1 MIFIL
6 LFAVLGR
13 LLGSVSLWF
22 GLVRD
27 HFRVLKYRYVEN
39 LSLYMYLHFLA
50 NYLGLRKSKESS
62 LAGGPPVALF
72 DTQ

>member
-6 LFAVLGR
+6 LFTVLGR
-13 LLGSVSLWF
+13 LLGSVSVWF

-27 HFRVLKYRYVEN
+27 RFRILKYRYVEI

-50 NYLGLRKSKESS
+50 NYLGLPRS
-62 LAGGPPVALF
+62 
-72 DTQ
+72 